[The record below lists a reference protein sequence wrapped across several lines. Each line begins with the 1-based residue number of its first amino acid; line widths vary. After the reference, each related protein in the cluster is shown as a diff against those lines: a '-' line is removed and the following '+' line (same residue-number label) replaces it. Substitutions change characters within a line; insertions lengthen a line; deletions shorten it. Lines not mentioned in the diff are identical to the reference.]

1 MILEG
6 MGHGRR
12 GNCSRQTGSA
22 PKQWLVAKD
31 AIRRENSELH
41 NKNQELWEVIL
52 FMFPKKNQLAPRS
65 WSPLALSCLPARVW
79 LSHKPSSI

>member
-12 GNCSRQTGSA
+12 GNRSRQTGSG
-22 PKQWLVAKD
+22 PKQRLGVKD

-52 FMFPKKNQLAPRS
+52 FMFSKKNTIDDTILV
-65 WSPLALSCLPARVW
+65 ALGLVLPAGKG
-79 LSHKPSSI
+79 LAES

>member
-12 GNCSRQTGSA
+12 GNCSWQTGSG
-22 PKQWLVAKD
+22 PKQGLGAKD
-31 AIRRENSELH
+31 AIRHENSELH

-52 FMFPKKNQLAPRS
+52 FMFSKKNQLATRS

-79 LSHKPSSI
+79 PSQKSSSI